1 MDEEKNKILNQISE
15 YVITGNYKSMSETVE
30 IALKDGLKASEILNK
45 GLLSG
50 MDVVGVKFRDG
61 LMFLPEV
68 LMSAKAFKTAMNIIE
83 PLLMDESS
91 SNKFGCGKI
100 LLGTVKGDIHDI
112 GKNLVGVMLKGN
124 GFSVVDIG
132 VDASTEKFIEAI
144 QKEDPDII
152 GLSAM
157 LTTTMIAMQ
166 KTVKILKEKFE
177 TKLVIVGGAP
187 VSQNFADEIG
197 ANGYAKNA
205 MEAVDLCKK
214 ILKVNY

>member
-1 MDEEKNKILNQISE
+1 
-15 YVITGNYKSMSETVE
+15 
-30 IALKDGLKASEILNK
+30 
-45 GLLSG
+45 
-50 MDVVGVKFRDG
+50 
-61 LMFLPEV
+61 
-68 LMSAKAFKTAMNIIE
+68 
-83 PLLMDESS
+83 
-91 SNKFGCGKI
+91 
-100 LLGTVKGDIHDI
+100 
-112 GKNLVGVMLKGN
+112 
-124 GFSVVDIG
+124 
-132 VDASTEKFIEAI
+132 
-144 QKEDPDII
+144 
-152 GLSAM
+152 M

>member
-112 GKNLVGVMLKGN
+112 GKNLVGAMLKGN

-214 ILKVNY
+214 ILKVNH

>member
-1 MDEEKNKILNQISE
+1 MDEAKNKILNQISE

-144 QKEDPDII
+144 QKENPDII

-166 KTVKILKEKFE
+166 KTVKFLKEKFD
-177 TKLVIVGGAP
+177 TKLIIVGGAP

-197 ANGYAKNA
+197 ANGYARNA

-214 ILKVNY
+214 ILKINH